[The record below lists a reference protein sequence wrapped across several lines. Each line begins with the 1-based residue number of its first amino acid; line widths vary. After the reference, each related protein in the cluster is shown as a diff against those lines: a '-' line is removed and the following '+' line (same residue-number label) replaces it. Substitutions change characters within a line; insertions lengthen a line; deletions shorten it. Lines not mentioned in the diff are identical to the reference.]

1 MVSARWCFRLRT
13 GAGFARKNLAGAAG
27 CRRSGL
33 LLLALISAGLR
44 LSPLLV
50 ITALFQIATML
61 FIAGLCGNLLS
72 ILVPYRIQSGSMKPT
87 KVPGLAMLTMCS
99 ASSFARLAMF
109 PVFVP
114 PLAEFLLRFGGL
126 SRAVP
131 GKSFPLGGACRVDGV
146 CLLADA

>member
-1 MVSARWCFRLRT
+1 
-13 GAGFARKNLAGAAG
+13 
-27 CRRSGL
+27 
-33 LLLALISAGLR
+33 
-44 LSPLLV
+44 
-50 ITALFQIATML
+50 ML

-87 KVPGLAMLTMCS
+87 KVPGLAMLTIVLCQ
-99 ASSFARLAMF
+99 FVCPLAMF

-131 GKSFPLGGACRVDGV
+131 VNLFLSAALAALMAFVYWQTLEPLGRF
-146 CLLADA
+146 L